1 MGIKNLKILL
11 LFTIQIMVL
20 STIYSQDTL
29 SSQWVIRKASTLGL
43 GDAAGWALGGDSNGD
58 LYWSINIETDGFLN
72 FKDVQTFKI
81 DPEGNELWENITAE
95 GDFNQQA
102 YHSVATDTVI
112 YVGGRTCRTLFGI
125 DSCDVLFYAVDVE
138 TRETKWSF
146 TWDGGYGYEEI
157 DGISLQEDG
166 IILTGWT
173 TGENS
178 LFDLLLMKIDYHGNL
193 LWVNTWGSIDDR
205 EDHQDGHIV
214 VDDSLIYLC
223 GLYQGLPPLGFEGRS
238 LLAKFDKFTGAFV
251 DSTLFG
257 RQDNWINAENALGMT
272 SDGNYLYI
280 TGHTTSSVNNWQL
293 FVTKYDK
300 DLNQI
305 WYKTWGGERAETGRG
320 IAISE
325 DNHLYIAANTESYG
339 TEEFDMA
346 LLKYDLSGNFLGYQ
360 LWGGSE
366 VELVHDI
373 YIHQNDIYLN
383 GETQSF
389 HPQQNMEAFLIKV
402 APDEATSIFNPA
414 QAPSLNISPNP
425 MTSQSLLSFENPLNQ
440 PHTFSLFDTTGK
452 LIYTKTDIRSNQY
465 QIDKGGLPPGV
476 YFFELRTH
484 QKNIGSGKLMIV
496 DY

>member
-1 MGIKNLKILL
+1 
-11 LFTIQIMVL
+11 
-20 STIYSQDTL
+20 
-29 SSQWVIRKASTLGL
+29 
-43 GDAAGWALGGDSNGD
+43 
-58 LYWSINIETDGFLN
+58 
-72 FKDVQTFKI
+72 
-81 DPEGNELWENITAE
+81 
-95 GDFNQQA
+95 
-102 YHSVATDTVI
+102 
-112 YVGGRTCRTLFGI
+112 
-125 DSCDVLFYAVDVE
+125 
-138 TRETKWSF
+138 
-146 TWDGGYGYEEI
+146 
-157 DGISLQEDG
+157 
-166 IILTGWT
+166 
-173 TGENS
+173 
-178 LFDLLLMKIDYHGNL
+178 
-193 LWVNTWGSIDDR
+193 
-205 EDHQDGHIV
+205 

-223 GLYQGLPPLGFEGRS
+223 GLYQALPPLGFEGRS

-346 LLKYDLSGNFLGYQ
+346 LLKYDLSGNFLGHQ